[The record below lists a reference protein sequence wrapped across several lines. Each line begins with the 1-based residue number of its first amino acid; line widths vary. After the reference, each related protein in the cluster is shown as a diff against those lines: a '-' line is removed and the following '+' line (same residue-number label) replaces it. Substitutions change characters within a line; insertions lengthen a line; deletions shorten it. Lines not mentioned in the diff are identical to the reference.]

1 MKNVFKMIVV
11 AMMMAVVFSCEKNET
26 PDKVNMKD
34 SAMTFTADFLGAT
47 KTNFNEGKLT
57 WEAGDQIAVCDGSKV
72 ETVTLTSDD
81 IINDGASAEIK
92 TTTLATDAVQYY
104 AVFPADCAYTVV
116 DNSIDKTFIKDGCI
130 QISSGTINIFKSHTF
145 KSYAVALEA
154 GGHFQFKNVGAI
166 VYFKT
171 ERTDIYYV
179 TFESNESGDVRGN
192 VLIDPATGEI
202 THSDYFE
209 HSVYSVR
216 TDIITYDMWNEKEAY
231 IPVSAGITLVGG
243 YTLTAYDGFD
253 NVIGTI
259 STNSDLT
266 FENGKYYTIKNFD
279 TRLQAPLPDTPDID
293 GALLGKFTI
302 NEDGDQVYFSKGNL
316 YWDGDSFEFETNQYD
331 YPSWEFNSN
340 HVGHFYWSIDASQA
354 YTKFPEI
361 IYETR
366 FGFGNFFTNSTAETA
381 NPDFTVND
389 IKGKYRTLSKDEWRY
404 LLDNHEHR
412 NAGVNDVLGLV
423 IAPDDF
429 DGELLDRY
437 ADDAALATYNLV
449 FLPYA
454 GKRSGDNTDKSGSC
468 GQYWSASLERVHDYD
483 DEDRFY
489 FYYIYFRDDDISV
502 VECNNFFHSDSH
514 STIEDLQ
521 QARAVRLVADV
532 TE

>member
-57 WEAGDQIAVCDGSKV
+57 WEAGDQIAVCDGSIV

-130 QISSGTINIFKSHTF
+130 QISSGTIDLDKSDTF
-145 KSYAVALEA
+145 KSYAVASEA

-171 ERTDIYYV
+171 ERTDIDYV

-192 VLIDPATGEI
+192 VLIDPETGEI

-209 HSVYSVR
+209 YSVYSVR
-216 TDIITYDMWNEKEAY
+216 TDIIRYFMNDEKEAY
-231 IPVSAGITLVGG
+231 IPVCAGITLVGG
-243 YTLTAYDGFD
+243 YTLTAYDWLD

-266 FENGKYYTIKNFD
+266 FENRKYYTIKDFD
-279 TRLQAPLPDTPDID
+279 TRLQAPLPDID
-293 GALLGKFTI
+293 GALPGKFTI
-302 NEDGDQVYFSKGNL
+302 NEDGDQVNFSKGNL

-331 YPSWEFNSN
+331 YPSGEFNSN
-340 HVGHFYWSIDASQA
+340 HVGHFYWSIDASKA
-354 YTKFPEI
+354 YTDHLEI
-361 IYETR
+361 NYETK

-389 IKGKYRTLSKDEWRY
+389 EKGKYRTLSKDEWTY
-404 LLDNHEHR
+404 LLDSHKHHE
-412 NAGVNDVLGLV
+412 AKVNDVFGLV

-429 DGELLDRY
+429 DGELSSSY
-437 ADDAALATYNLV
+437 ADDAALATDNLV

-454 GKRSGDNTDKSGSC
+454 GKRAGDNTKESGNC
-468 GQYWSASLERVHDYD
+468 GHYWSASLERECDD
-483 DEDRFY
+483 DENRHFY
-489 FYYIYFRDDDISV
+489 FYYIYIKDDFSV
-502 VECNNFFHSDSH
+502 VECNNLSQSDRFSK
-514 STIEDLQ
+514 IEDLR

>member
-1 MKNVFKMIVV
+1 MKNIFKMIAI
-11 AMMMAVVFSCEKNET
+11 AMMMAAVFSCEKTET
-26 PDKVNMKD
+26 PEVETKINTT
-34 SAMTFTADFLGAT
+34 MTFTADFLGT

-81 IINDGASAEIK
+81 IKNDGASAEIK
-92 TTTLATDAVQYY
+92 TTTLATDAATYY
-104 AVFPADCAYTVV
+104 AVFPAACAYTVV

-145 KSYAVALEA
+145 KSYAVASEA
-154 GGHFQFKNVGAI
+154 GGHFQFNNVGAI

-171 ERTDIYYV
+171 ERNDIGYV
-179 TFESNESGDVRGN
+179 KFESNESGDVRGN

-209 HSVYSVR
+209 YSVYSVR
-216 TDIITYDMWNEKEAY
+216 TDIITYDMRNEKEAY

-243 YTLTAYDGFD
+243 YTLTAYDMLG

-259 STNSDLT
+259 STSSDLT
-266 FENGKYYTIKNFD
+266 FENGKYYTIKDFD
-279 TRLQAPLPDTPDID
+279 TRLQAPLPDND
-293 GALLGKFTI
+293 GALPGKFTI

-340 HVGHFYWSIDASQA
+340 HVGHFYWSNNASEA
-354 YTKFPEI
+354 YTDHLEI
-361 IYETR
+361 NYETK
-366 FGFGNFFTNSTAETA
+366 FGFCNFFTNATPETA

-389 IKGKYRTLSKDEWRY
+389 VKGKYRTLSKNEWTY
-404 LLDNHEHR
+404 LLNNHRHLD
-412 NAGVNDVLGLV
+412 AKVNDVLGLV

-429 DGELLDRY
+429 YGEFSDSY
-437 ADDAALATYNLV
+437 ADDAALATDGLV

-454 GKRSGDNTDKSGSC
+454 GKRDGVFIDNSGNC
-468 GQYWSASLERVHDYD
+468 GHYWSASLERMYD
-483 DEDRFY
+483 DENLFN
-489 FYYIYFRDDDISV
+489 FYYIYFQDNDISV
-502 VECNNFFHSDSH
+502 VECNNLPIHVSV
-514 STIEDLQ
+514 STIDDLRK
-521 QARAVRLVADV
+521 ARAVRLVADV